1 MTTHSTRP
9 TLHRRQL
16 LGALAA
22 VSLGSVP
29 LSGLAQAAF
38 PQRPITLVVPFAPGG
53 VADITA
59 RTVSQAMAASLGQP
73 IVIDN
78 KPGAGG
84 IVATQAVLKAPA
96 DGHTLLLMSNATAVS
111 VHLVKKLP
119 FDVVKDI
126 APISTLGY
134 FELGLAV
141 ASESRFKTL
150 KEVVGYAK
158 ANPGKLTIGTIAVG
172 STQHLSAELFKS
184 RAGIE
189 AVVVPY
195 KGSPAVVNALRAG
208 EIDLAFE
215 ILSPLLPQISGK
227 VVRALAVTGPQRF
240 ALLPDV
246 PTVMEQG
253 IANYTV
259 DSWNALAAPAGTPP
273 AVIERLRRAAQ
284 EAVALPA
291 VRDKLRDLG
300 VKAQASTPAEQA
312 ALLASE
318 IKHWGEVVK
327 AAKIEA
333 E

>member
-22 VSLGSVP
+22 LSLGGAP
-29 LSGLAQAAF
+29 LLGHAQAAF

-150 KEVVGYAK
+150 KEVVAYAK

>member
-1 MTTHSTRP
+1 MPDQTNHR
-9 TLHRRQL
+9 RRQL
-16 LGALAA
+16 LATLPALALPA
-22 VSLGSVP
+22 T
-29 LSGLAQAAF
+29 AAWAEAPF
-38 PQRPITLVVPFAPGG
+38 PSKPITLVVPFAPGG

-59 RTVSQAMAASLGQP
+59 RTVGQAMAATLGQAV
-73 IVIDN
+73 VIDN
-78 KPGAGG
+78 RPGAGG

-96 DGHTLLLMSNATAVS
+96 DGLTLLLTSNATAVS

-119 FDVVKDI
+119 YDVSKDL
-126 APISTLGY
+126 APISTLGF

-150 KEVVGYAK
+150 KDVVAYAN

-172 STQHLSAELFKS
+172 STQHLSAELFKA

-189 AVVVPY
+189 ALVVPY
-195 KGSPAVVNALRAG
+195 KGSPAVINALRAG

-215 ILSPLLPQISGK
+215 ILSPLLPQLSGK
-227 VVRALAVTGPQRF
+227 VIRALAVTGPQRF

-246 PTVMEQG
+246 PTVQEQG

-273 AVIERLRRAAQ
+273 AVIERLRRAAA

-291 VRDKLRDLG
+291 VRDRLRELG
-300 VKAQASTPAEQA
+300 VKAQAGTPAELA

-318 IKHWGEVVK
+318 IKHWGEVVR
-327 AAKIEA
+327 AAKIEP